1 MKEKSPIDWEVIGRY
16 ESIKEETTDLIEN
29 NDLIYLLDI
38 IGNQRESDY
47 LLVSM
52 AWNISRKK
60 TKYINYGGEL
70 VDVDYFHNSSW
81 MDCER
86 KKGFLNQ
93 RFIKWVDKE
102 IELKKRTT
110 DKLLMMKNIAG
121 YFLEDSV
128 TNVIDRVTNMLS
140 LIYIQ
145 KLDEAK
151 RTNKEIQTSE
161 IFTGSEDLVTK
172 FGKEIKELKKS
183 NDGGDEINLKKVI
196 EYSRNKGIVYNPR
209 FNL

>member
-161 IFTGSEDLVTK
+161 IFTGSEDLITK